1 MNILRRSLFHQNLF
15 SNSEDAYPGSPLSA
29 PVQSQTSHHL
39 SGELQ
44 VENYLAFTATFNLSG
59 SAPTWSVSSAVY
71 TANTYVVSG
80 DGTLGFVPLTSFNK
94 GQVSTGTGTVDP
106 IQARIDINTTMDP
119 NSWLGTFPRF
129 WGVWMHIKSGNKVP
143 LISISRQSATIIRC
157 AGQARF
163 ESSTLTAGDAMILK
177 LYLQGNPR

>member
-39 SGELQ
+39 SGGLQ
-44 VENYLAFTATFNLSG
+44 VENYLIFTATFNLSG

-71 TANTYVVSG
+71 TANSYVAS
-80 DGTLGFVPLTSFNK
+80 DGTFGVVPLTSFNK

-106 IQARIDINTTMDP
+106 IYARIDINTTTDP
-119 NSWLGTFPRF
+119 TAWLTSFPRF
-129 WGVWMHIKSGNKVP
+129 WGVWMHIKSGNKIP
-143 LISISRQSATIIRC
+143 LTVISRQTATIIRC

-163 ESSTLTAGDAMILK
+163 DAATLTAGDEMILK
-177 LYLQGNPR
+177 MYLQGNPR